1 MKKAPE
7 NSLQIGT
14 ILNDK
19 WVILEFVGKGGMGE
33 VYRAH
38 QLNLKRDVAI
48 KVISREWLESLDNDE
63 EELLS
68 GLQRFRNEMQTM
80 AQVPHSNILSI
91 FDYGSFSAQGS
102 RREVPL
108 EYIAMEYLPGGTLRS
123 TMSDEGFYPEERLVR
138 EWLRDYFL
146 PVLDGLEA
154 LHDAGIVHRDI
165 KPENILLDRNTP
177 KIADFGLAH
186 SHTLQP
192 LTQSVDMKG
201 TPAYMPPEQ
210 FMDFRRTDERV
221 DIYALGKILHEAV
234 DGRVRANTIPF
245 KQARLK
251 NTNSLFF
258 EKLNGVIQNATAEE
272 KQSRTGSVKELRNAL
287 MEVLGSAMN
296 EESGRVASG
305 SQVLTIFPEVF
316 SAHRKWFYGISI
328 ATVAAIIIGLVW
340 FLGIPEKPLQVSS
353 HLKSL
358 SPGTAKI
365 DPSIAANPAAT
376 QQPSPVSM
384 PRTLTGED
392 GASLHLVPGGTLN
405 ITPNSGYGDEKSVT
419 VEPFYM
425 DETLVTNHQYVDFL
439 NQVIS
444 EIGVEENVVKSKG
457 KIWLFLGAALEGYEP
472 ITYRGGRFHINK
484 PAYASNPVVRVT
496 AYGAFAY
503 ARFYGRRL
511 PTAVEW
517 AFALLKGEKLKN
529 SQTKPAGQAREENRN
544 WESKNNMMEMMARGR
559 YGAEASPAKRVE
571 TPHIPAPVIN
581 SKPNDLGIRGLNENI
596 SEWGSMPGKAG
607 ENAKKGKS
615 EYVILG
621 GLEASPR
628 QGSLLP
634 APLHRKPWE
643 AFEEVSFRTVL
654 SITAPNNGESGS
666 S

>member
-91 FDYGSFSAQGS
+91 FDYGSFSVQGS

-123 TMSDEGFYPEERLVR
+123 TMSDEGFYPEEGLVR

-165 KPENILLDRNTP
+165 KPENVLLDRNIP

-192 LTQSVDMKG
+192 LTQSADMKG

-210 FMDFRRTDERV
+210 FMDFRRTDKRA
-221 DIYALGKILHEAV
+221 DIYALGKILYEAV
-234 DGRVRANTIPF
+234 DGRGRANTIPF

-251 NTNSLFF
+251 STGSLFF
-258 EKLNGVIQNATAEE
+258 EQLNDVIQKATGEE
-272 KQSRTGSVKELRNAL
+272 KESRTESVKDLRNAL
-287 MEVLGSAMN
+287 MEVFGSAVN
-296 EESGRVASG
+296 EESGRVAPG
-305 SQVLTIFPEVF
+305 SPGSAIFPQMF
-316 SAHRKWFYGISI
+316 SAHRKWFFGIFI
-328 ATVAAIIIGLVW
+328 AIAGVIILGLAW
-340 FLGIPEKPLQVSS
+340 FSGIPGRPLQESS
-353 HLKSL
+353 HLKGL
-358 SPGTAKI
+358 YPAPAKTERSA
-365 DPSIAANPAAT
+365 PVNPAAAA
-376 QQPSPVSM
+376 QSSSVSLPKM
-384 PRTLTGED
+384 LTGED
-392 GASLHLVPGGTLN
+392 GASLHLIPGGGLTM
-405 ITPNSGYGDEKSVT
+405 PRVSGYGAEKPVT

-439 NQVIS
+439 NQVMSQIR
-444 EIGVEENVVKSKG
+444 VEENVVKSKG

-472 ITYRGGRFHINK
+472 IMYRGGRFHINM
-484 PAYASNPVVRVT
+484 PAHASCPVIRVT
-496 AYGAFAY
+496 AYGALAY

-517 AFALLKGEKLKN
+517 AFAVLKGEKLKN

-544 WESKNNMMEMMARGR
+544 RESMNNMMEMMARGR

-596 SEWGSMPGKAG
+596 SEWGSMRGKARG
-607 ENAKKGKS
+607 NAKNGES

-621 GLEASPR
+621 SFKAGPR

-654 SITAPNNGESGS
+654 SIPAPNNGESGS
-666 S
+666 G